1 MLPIVFVK
9 KTVRR
14 RGDKS
19 YTYLSLVEAE
29 RVDGKNTHRTLLR
42 LGEVSEL
49 RDSGQLDRIIAAL
62 RRFAEETWLTESELE
77 AEDAPAFGAVAAIR
91 TVWERLDL
99 DTFFA
104 EVGARRRARRL
115 ADTAFVMAANRLCDP
130 ASKRRTV
137 LEWCNGDVALPAGIV
152 APSVDQCYRALD
164 AVADAKDEIETHLY
178 ARLTDLANLDLRLV
192 CYDLTST
199 YWETDPAKAS
209 ERFPSRMLGYSRD
222 HRGDRPQI
230 VIGLLVTGDGIPIAH
245 HVFAGNT
252 ADSTTLP
259 GVLADLQDRFGVGG
273 IALVAD
279 RGLISEDNLK
289 ALGDAGFDHVLAT
302 RLHHT
307 NDVKAVLEAAA
318 DTGRRW
324 VRIDEGT
331 RAVEI
336 GHDSKRYV
344 VVDSQARRRRDDAR
358 REDLLARTEDALI
371 ALEDRVRGGRLSDP
385 AKIGA
390 AADRI
395 LRDSGVGRCFKMT
408 TAKASFAWDYDHD
421 ALDYEERLLA
431 GRYVLTTSLSPEQAS
446 AGEIVRHYRSLESVE
461 RRFRVLKD
469 FLALRP
475 VYHWTE
481 HRVRG
486 HVAICV
492 LAATLEALIGQA
504 LSKAGIADPDL
515 PEQTMSA
522 RRALREL
529 GRIRRHTIIADAH
542 TLELVS
548 RRRPLQAR
556 ILTALDVDTH
566 TWDKATIA

>member
-1 MLPIVFVK
+1 MFVK

-62 RRFAEETWLTESELE
+62 RRYAEGRWLTETELG
-77 AEDAPAFGAVAAIR
+77 AEDAPAFGAAAAIR
-91 TVWERLDL
+91 ALWERLGL
-99 DTFFA
+99 DGFFA
-104 EVGARRRARRL
+104 EVGGRRRARRL
-115 ADTAFVMAANRLCDP
+115 GDAAFVMTANRLCDP
-130 ASKRRTV
+130 TSKRRTI
-137 LEWCNGDVALPAGIV
+137 LEWCETDVALPEGV
-152 APSVDQCYRALD
+152 AVPSLAQCYRALD
-164 AVADAKDEIETHLY
+164 AVADAKDDIETHLY

-199 YWETDPAKAS
+199 YWEADPAKGS
-209 ERFPSRMLGYSRD
+209 ERFVSRTLGYSRD

-245 HVFAGNT
+245 QVFPGNT
-252 ADSTTLP
+252 RDSTTLP
-259 GVLADLQDRFGVGG
+259 GVLADLQDRFGLGR
-273 IALVAD
+273 IALVCD

-289 ALGDAGFDHVLAT
+289 AVTDAGFDHVLAT

-318 DTGRRW
+318 DPACRW

-331 RAVEI
+331 RATDI
-336 GHDSKRYV
+336 SHDTKRYV

-358 REDLLARTEDALI
+358 REDLLSRTEDALI
-371 ALEDRVRGGRLSDP
+371 ALEHRVRAGRLTDP

-395 LRDSGVGRCFKMT
+395 LRDSGVARCFKTT
-408 TAKASFAWDYDHD
+408 TAKASFAWNYDHD

-431 GRYVLTTSLSPEQAS
+431 GRYVLTTSLSPKQAS
-446 AGEIVRHYRSLESVE
+446 AGEIVRHYRSLQSVE

-481 HRVRG
+481 RRVRG

-504 LSKAGIADPDL
+504 LTRAGIADPDL
-515 PEQTMSA
+515 PDQTMSA
-522 RRALREL
+522 RRALRDL
-529 GRIRRHTIIADAH
+529 GRIRRHTIITDDH
-542 TLELVS
+542 TIELVS

-556 ILTALDVDTH
+556 TLAALDVDTH